1 MSGDVRRGVVHRPPD
16 LPVYQH
22 TPPPSPSAW
31 MGICLMFPSPLLL
44 GLLASQTVSDTA
56 VFQTHCHCFCFIFFP
71 CKMPSWKILSKQ
83 MWICNC
89 DGLFL
94 PYLSTFL
101 YFPSIMCPVLLMLFL
116 TLSVCLSHPYFFT
129 PHLWSFHHPSLLV
142 SVLNQLPLPS
152 PLPATTTKSLLYNGR
167 IAEEVTC
174 LLGCRDENLA
184 SQLAHGLNQV
194 STEHM

>member
-71 CKMPSWKILSKQ
+71 FKMPSWKILSKQ

-101 YFPSIMCPVLLMLFL
+101 YFPSIMCPMLLMLFL

-129 PHLWSFHHPSLLV
+129 PPTSDHSIIPLFSSQCWTSCPSL
-142 SVLNQLPLPS
+142 PLSRPPPLRAS
-152 PLPATTTKSLLYNGR
+152 YTMGGSRRKLPAYWVVGMR
-167 IAEEVTC
+167 IWPP
-174 LLGCRDENLA
+174 
-184 SQLAHGLNQV
+184 S
-194 STEHM
+194 